1 MVWWYL
7 MRVFRIFSLPLMQEW
22 KCLPQVCGVGV
33 FWFIIRAGNGWCSVF
48 CGGCI
53 RYFFV
58 WCGCLQFAFGLIWK
72 MGFQCA
78 SDLIWKKTLITR
90 LFPNT
95 DETNPH
101 QSLLRMVDIG
111 FDPKLHNTSL
121 SNATAL
127 RNQRRSDC
135 REARSDSKV
144 EHDRKACD

>member
-1 MVWWYL
+1 MIPEVL
-7 MRVFRIFSLPLMQEW
+7 TVLPVLIH
-22 KCLPQVCGVGV
+22 GVNIDGAAA
-33 FWFIIRAGNGWCSVF
+33 WLWIHGT
-48 CGGCI
+48 
-53 RYFFV
+53 
-58 WCGCLQFAFGLIWK
+58 
-72 MGFQCA
+72 
-78 SDLIWKKTLITR
+78 KTLITR

-111 FDPKLHNTSL
+111 FAPKLHNTSL

-144 EHDRKACD
+144 EHD